1 MKDTGET
8 KKCKYCQS
16 DIPKKAKVCPVCKK
30 KQGGRGCLIAVG
42 VVVALGIIGAAAG
55 GGSSSSSNSS
65 VAGTPTAKVEET
77 TAAPIEYTAYN
88 VADMMN
94 DLKSNA
100 MNASDKY
107 KGQYLEITGKLSV
120 IDSNGKYISITP
132 DDPFA
137 ILGVQCYIKSD
148 EQKDAIKT
156 KSIGDSITVK
166 GKCTDVGEVLGYS
179 LDIDSV
185 E

>member
-1 MKDTGET
+1 MKDTGKET

-30 KQGGRGCLIAVG
+30 KQGGHGCLIVVG
-42 VVVALGIIGAAAG
+42 AVVVLGIAG
-55 GGSSSSSNSS
+55 MAMGGNSGSSSSTS
-65 VAGTPTAKVEET
+65 GTKTEQAAET
-77 TAAPIEYTAYN
+77 TAAIEYTACN
-88 VADMMN
+88 VTDMMN

-120 IDSNGKYISITP
+120 IDSNGKYISIMP

-148 EQKDAIKT
+148 EQKDAIKA
-156 KSIGDSITVK
+156 KSIGDTIIVK
-166 GKCTDVGEVLGYS
+166 GKCKDVGEVLGYS

>member
-1 MKDTGET
+1 MKDTGEET

-30 KQGGRGCLIAVG
+30 KQGGHGCLI
-42 VVVALGIIGAAAG
+42 VVVAVVVLGIAG
-55 GGSSSSSNSS
+55 MAMGGNSGSSSSTS
-65 VAGTPTAKVEET
+65 GTKTEQAAET
-77 TAAPIEYTAYN
+77 TAAIEYTACN
-88 VADMMN
+88 VTDMMN

-120 IDSNGKYISITP
+120 IDSNGKYISIMP

-148 EQKDAIKT
+148 EQKDAIKA
-156 KSIGDSITVK
+156 KSIGDTIIVK
-166 GKCTDVGEVLGYS
+166 GKCKDVGEVLGYS

>member
-1 MKDTGET
+1 MKDTGEET

-30 KQGGRGCLIAVG
+30 KQGGHGCLI
-42 VVVALGIIGAAAG
+42 VAMG
-55 GGSSSSSNSS
+55 GNSGSSSSTS
-65 VAGTPTAKVEET
+65 GTKTEQAAET
-77 TAAPIEYTAYN
+77 TAAIEYTACN
-88 VADMMN
+88 VTDMMN

-120 IDSNGKYISITP
+120 IDSNGKYISIMP

-148 EQKDAIKT
+148 EQKDAIKA
-156 KSIGDSITVK
+156 KSIGDTIIVK
-166 GKCTDVGEVLGYS
+166 GKCKDVGEVLGYS

>member
-1 MKDTGET
+1 M
-8 KKCKYCQS
+8 
-16 DIPKKAKVCPVCKK
+16 
-30 KQGGRGCLIAVG
+30 
-42 VVVALGIIGAAAG
+42 
-55 GGSSSSSNSS
+55 
-65 VAGTPTAKVEET
+65 
-77 TAAPIEYTAYN
+77 
-88 VADMMN
+88 MMN
-94 DLKSNA
+94 DLKRTA

-107 KGQYLEITGKLSV
+107 KAQYLEITGNMSV

-156 KSIGDSITVK
+156 KSIGDNITVK